1 MDTTNAVVDLSHHNA
16 YVDFVALRTDGIF
29 GVIHKATQG
38 LGYVDP
44 TYAPRRRQAQAVG
57 LKWGAYH
64 FGTGADGMAQANF
77 FLKNAQPTPS
87 DLLVLDLEVNNMGP
101 TMTLSEARDFVTR
114 IHAVTGEW
122 PGLYGGSYLKE
133 QLNGQADPVLNNCWL
148 WLSQY
153 GPEAVLPP
161 GWNSWTLW
169 QYTDGHSG
177 TVGPLA
183 VQGVGPCDRNL
194 FQGAAGDLESFWT

>member
-1 MDTTNAVVDLSHHNA
+1 MGTTNAVVDLSHYNA
-16 YVDFVALRTDGIF
+16 YVDFDALRADGIF

-44 TYAPRRRQAQAVG
+44 TFAPRRQQALAAG

-64 FGTGADGMAQANF
+64 FGTGADGTAQANF
-77 FLKNAQPTPS
+77 FLRIVQPTPA
-87 DLLVLDLEVNNMGP
+87 DLLVLDLELNNMGL
-101 TMTLSEARDFVTR
+101 TMTLGEARDFVTQV
-114 IHAVTGEW
+114 HAVTGEW

-133 QLNGQADPVLNNCWL
+133 QLNGRADPVLSNCWL

-153 GPEAVLPP
+153 GPQAVLPP
-161 GWNSWTLW
+161 GWDSWTFW

-177 TVGPLA
+177 SVGPL
-183 VQGVGPCDRNL
+183 VTQGVGPCDRNM
-194 FQGAAGDLESFWT
+194 FQGSTGDLESFWA